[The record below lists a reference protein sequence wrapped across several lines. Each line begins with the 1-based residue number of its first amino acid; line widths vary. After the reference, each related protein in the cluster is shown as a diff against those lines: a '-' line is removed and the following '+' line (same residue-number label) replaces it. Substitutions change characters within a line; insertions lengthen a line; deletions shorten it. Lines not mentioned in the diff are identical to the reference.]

1 MAYTGLL
8 KRETTKAVRAV
19 INFVM
24 IFLLSGSFI
33 AYAPIY
39 ITKIND
45 FSSDVSEAALNLG
58 TEIVVPNSESQGKD
72 SVDLIRDSLFSI
84 QVQQPWLLLQFDD
97 SNIEE
102 IGEDRVDKIL
112 SVNPDENKGKDREET
127 VKAEIEENDNA
138 NLSITKTM
146 NRLRTVVF
154 LVLFNIGISFFVFL
168 LTEIMLFSQILF
180 IIFAM
185 FLPISFLLSM
195 LPTYESLGK
204 KAIIRL
210 FNTIMMRARVTL
222 VITTAFSIS
231 TMFYNIS
238 ATYPFFMVAFLQI
251 VTFAGIYFKLG
262 DIMSMFNLQ
271 SNDSQS
277 MGRRVMRRP
286 QVLMNRKLRQLNR
299 NVGRTLSFGGG
310 AVVGNKLSKDQ
321 QKSRLH
327 SSGFSPRKNPSLP
340 NNNEASPY
348 STKENPIS
356 KNKKQSRMNLA
367 GRKIGK
373 VLDNQALV
381 KDKTK
386 QVKDQ
391 VRSTPTN
398 LKYNLHKG
406 IEKTKKA
413 PEEFKRGL
421 VQEKA
426 DRGELREKQRQRR
439 DEKMVEKRKAL
450 GEAVN
455 RPGKRRVNIP
465 IKAEIQP
472 QKERISKND
481 LPKRIVKGNSNPE
494 IKRNL
499 ISQEIVPKRISQ
511 PSSKKNSFQQVKQRS
526 TLPKRTNQK
535 VQKRMTPRPKSRSGE
550 KK

>member
-1 MAYTGLL
+1 
-8 KRETTKAVRAV
+8 
-19 INFVM
+19 
-24 IFLLSGSFI
+24 
-33 AYAPIY
+33 
-39 ITKIND
+39 
-45 FSSDVSEAALNLG
+45 
-58 TEIVVPNSESQGKD
+58 
-72 SVDLIRDSLFSI
+72 
-84 QVQQPWLLLQFDD
+84 
-97 SNIEE
+97 
-102 IGEDRVDKIL
+102 
-112 SVNPDENKGKDREET
+112 
-127 VKAEIEENDNA
+127 
-138 NLSITKTM
+138 
-146 NRLRTVVF
+146 
-154 LVLFNIGISFFVFL
+154 
-168 LTEIMLFSQILF
+168 MLFSQILF
-180 IIFAM
+180 IIFTM

-210 FNTIMMRARVTL
+210 FNTIMMRAGVTL
-222 VITTAFSIS
+222 VITAAFSIS

-277 MGRRVMRRP
+277 MARRVMRRP
-286 QVLMNRKLRQLNR
+286 QMLMNRKLRQLNR
-299 NVGRTLSFGGG
+299 NMGRTLAFGGG

-321 QKSRLH
+321 QKSKFH

-340 NNNEASPY
+340 NNNETSPD

-373 VLDNQALV
+373 VLDTQALV

-439 DEKMVEKRKAL
+439 DEKMAEKRNVL
-450 GEAVN
+450 NEIGN
-455 RPGKRRVNIP
+455 RRGKRRENVP
-465 IKAEIQP
+465 INAEVQP
-472 QKERISKND
+472 QKDKTPKKQV
-481 LPKRIVKGNSNPE
+481 PKRIVKGNSNPE